1 MDALI
6 LSNAL
11 DTNGQNARY
20 VRASERWGNDPDVV
34 RALALGS
41 YDPAAVIARFQFAAE
56 KFGNIAIRSAHR
68 STHIYQSMPHDIM
81 WTASSHEMVR
91 RLAMEADILHL
102 NNSWRPLQRLR
113 LKRDA
118 PPMLLHHHGSLFRSD
133 PRGMLDWAYRN
144 RALQAVSTI
153 DLQHAAPDVL
163 HWLPTAYDIGAL
175 EAFGREHRREP
186 DGRVRVVTCP
196 TNREIKSTATLEAA
210 VRRLADEGLDIDLV
224 VVEGLRWEEALKI
237 KATADIY
244 FDQVLLGVGCNAIE
258 AWAMDIP
265 VIAGAGPWTLGQME
279 RTWGDIPFRQA
290 TEETI
295 GDAVLDLAVHPKK
308 RESWAKKGKAH
319 VLRFHDER
327 PALARLAE
335 LYGRTLAHRT
345 ERADYPEVVAV
356 TFTAQV
362 PSLRLGNQRFDFA
375 SGPVVI
381 ANPFTANRLRNYA
394 LRHPSDGIREV
405 A

>member
-1 MDALI
+1 VDALI

-34 RALALGS
+34 RALALGN
-41 YDPAAVIARFQFAAE
+41 YDPAQVVGRFQAAAE
-56 KFGNIAIRSAHR
+56 KFGNLAIRSAHR
-68 STHIYQSMPHDIM
+68 STHIYQAMPADII
-81 WTASSHEMVR
+81 WTASSESMVR
-91 RLAMEADILHL
+91 KLAMEADILHL

-113 LKRDA
+113 LKRETA
-118 PPMLLHHHGSLFRSD
+118 PMLLHHHGSLFRSD
-133 PRGMLDWAYRN
+133 PRGMLDWAHRN
-144 RALQAVSTI
+144 RAVQAVSTI

-163 HWLPTAYDIGAL
+163 HWLPTAYDIAAL
-175 EAFGREHRREP
+175 EAFGQKHRREP

-196 TNREIKSTATLEAA
+196 TNREIKSTARLEATVA
-210 VRRLADEGLDIDLV
+210 RLQAEGLDIDLV
-224 VVEGLRWEEALKI
+224 VVEGLPWKEAMKI

-279 RTWGDIPFRQA
+279 RTWGTIPFRQA

-295 GDAVLDLAVHPKK
+295 GDAIVDLALHPRK
-308 RESWAKKGKAH
+308 RASWAKKGKAH

-327 PALARLAE
+327 PALERLAE
-335 LYGRTLAHRT
+335 LYGRAIARLVETP
-345 ERADYPEVVAV
+345 DYPESVAV
-356 TFTAQV
+356 TFVADI
-362 PSLRLGNQRFDFA
+362 PSLRLGNQRLDFA
-375 SGPVVI
+375 SGPVVV
-381 ANPFTANRLRNYA
+381 ANPFTANRLRHYA